1 MDFAK
6 QVELAHFPAGVAV
19 TVREVPGGLL
29 FRAARAGEEPPQR
42 GLELLL
48 THDAVKMYGEGPT
61 VTLALE
67 RLKKVSEAGL
77 PAVQADG
84 TYQRAVFVGD

>member
-6 QVELAHFPAGVAV
+6 QVELAGFPAGVAV
-19 TVREVPGGLL
+19 TVRVTPEGRV
-29 FRAARAGEEPPQR
+29 FRAEQAGR

-48 THDAVKMYGEGPT
+48 TTDAVKMYGEGPT
-61 VTLALE
+61 VALALE

-77 PAVQADG
+77 PDVAADG